1 MRLAVWRSR
10 RSERL
15 LSKVSMSLTE
25 VAAGI
30 DRDGG
35 TVTLHFRVT
44 GSDAA
49 GLDALRETRRAVIRE
64 DWALG
69 LEDGEP
75 SLADAMFTSHDVT
88 GTSRSGNGSGAAR
101 ESRPSSLERI
111 GGSSRRGEP
120 GPRPVQSARSAL
132 SGSMRLAR
140 RAGMTQAAAA
150 KRARAIAAVASVA
163 TSFAATP

>member
-30 DRDGG
+30 DRDQG
-35 TVTLHFRVT
+35 TTALHFRLT

-49 GLDALRETRRAVIRE
+49 GLDALRETRRAMIRE
-64 DWALG
+64 DWTLG

-75 SLADAMFTSHDVT
+75 SLADAVFTPHDVYWDVPL
-88 GTSRSGNGSGAAR
+88 GERQRCRERVQALVVRANRRLEQARGDRQASDGSVRS
-101 ESRPSSLERI
+101 
-111 GGSSRRGEP
+111 
-120 GPRPVQSARSAL
+120 
-132 SGSMRLAR
+132 
-140 RAGMTQAAAA
+140 
-150 KRARAIAAVASVA
+150 
-163 TSFAATP
+163 

>member
-1 MRLAVWRSR
+1 
-10 RSERL
+10 
-15 LSKVSMSLTE
+15 MSLTE

-75 SLADAMFTSHDVT
+75 SLADAMFTSHDVYWDVPL
-88 GTSRSGNGSGAAR
+88 GERQR
-101 ESRPSSLERI
+101 CRERI
-111 GGSSRRGEP
+111 QALVARTNRRLEQARGAQASGGSI
-120 GPRPVQSARSAL
+120 RS
-132 SGSMRLAR
+132 
-140 RAGMTQAAAA
+140 
-150 KRARAIAAVASVA
+150 
-163 TSFAATP
+163 